1 MGGGG
6 GAAADWQVGAVCKE
20 DAAEAGGAG
29 GGVCKVSKSELDQE
43 SCRLAGPVGRSAAVG
58 DEREER
64 ISVGEEARPG
74 DEIGRFSRVGEV
86 AAVGDARYLG

>member
-6 GAAADWQVGAVCKE
+6 GAAADWQVGEVCKE

-43 SCRLAGPVGRSAAVG
+43 SCRLPVGSVGRNAPVGGGEGAVG
-58 DEREER
+58 LQLE
-64 ISVGEEARPG
+64 VGGFGQAG
-74 DEIGRFSRVGEV
+74 DVADGAGDVG
-86 AAVGDARYLG
+86 AGAGA

>member
-43 SCRLAGPVGRSAAVG
+43 SCRLPGGSVGRNAPVGGGERAAGVQPGVG
-58 DEREER
+58 GFGQAGD
-64 ISVGEEARPG
+64 VGAG
-74 DEIGRFSRVGEV
+74 AADVG
-86 AAVGDARYLG
+86 VGAGA

>member
-6 GAAADWQVGAVCKE
+6 GAAADWQVGEVCKE

-43 SCRLAGPVGRSAAVG
+43 SCRLPGGSVGRNAPVGGGERAVG
-58 DEREER
+58 VQPG
-64 ISVGEEARPG
+64 VGGFGQAG
-74 DEIGRFSRVGEV
+74 DVG
-86 AAVGDARYLG
+86 AGDVGSGAGA

>member
-43 SCRLAGPVGRSAAVG
+43 SCRLPVGSVGRNAPVGGGEGAVG
-58 DEREER
+58 VQLE
-64 ISVGEEARPG
+64 VGGFGQAG
-74 DEIGRFSRVGEV
+74 DVGAG
-86 AAVGDARYLG
+86 AADVGVGAGA